1 MSSGVRF
8 KFGVTRISG
17 ERDESA
23 HRQHGI
29 IEGPFL
35 KKGAKENGNDL
46 GDDWDLARAHA
57 GLEDPL
63 NLRGFKRG
71 CAIVGSAGFNGIE
84 PAGNFGMP
92 ADHDNGRLRLGFA
105 ESRHDICV
113 GPAKND
119 LCRRI
124 RHGT

>member
-1 MSSGVRF
+1 M
-8 KFGVTRISG
+8 FGSNLGNEYSG

-23 HRQHGI
+23 RRQHGI

-57 GLEDPL
+57 SLEDPL

-71 CAIVGSAGFNGIE
+71 CAIVG
-84 PAGNFGMP
+84 
-92 ADHDNGRLRLGFA
+92 
-105 ESRHDICV
+105 
-113 GPAKND
+113 
-119 LCRRI
+119 
-124 RHGT
+124 